1 MPDLDAISDLST
13 TDCDLCKKYH
23 IPNADTLAAF
33 EEAEQLKS
41 NPNVKTYSSFAELLK
56 DIEDE

>member
-13 TDCDLCKKYH
+13 TDCALCKKYH

-33 EEAEQLKS
+33 EEAKQMKYD
-41 NPNVKTYSSFAELLK
+41 PNVKTYSSFAELLK

>member
-1 MPDLDAISDLST
+1 MPDLDSISDLST
-13 TDCDLCKKYH
+13 TDCALCKKYH

-33 EEAEQLKS
+33 EEAKQMKYD
-41 NPNVKTYSSFAELLK
+41 PNVKTYSSFAELLK

>member
-1 MPDLDAISDLST
+1 MPDLDVISDLST
-13 TDCDLCKKYH
+13 TDCALCKKYH

-33 EEAEQLKS
+33 EEAKQMKYD
-41 NPNVKTYSSFAELLK
+41 PNVKTYSSFAELLK

>member
-1 MPDLDAISDLST
+1 MPDLDTISDLST
-13 TDCDLCKKYH
+13 TDCALCKKYH

-33 EEAEQLKS
+33 EEAKQMKYD
-41 NPNVKTYSSFAELLK
+41 PNVKTYSSFAELLK

>member
-1 MPDLDAISDLST
+1 MSDLDVISDLST
-13 TDCDLCKKYH
+13 TDCALCKKYH

-33 EEAEQLKS
+33 EEAKQMKYD
-41 NPNVKTYSSFAELLK
+41 PNVKTYSSFAELLK

>member
-41 NPNVKTYSSFAELLK
+41 NPNVKTYSSFDEFLK
-56 DIEDE
+56 DLDDD

>member
-1 MPDLDAISDLST
+1 MPDLDSISDLST
-13 TDCDLCKKYH
+13 TDCALCKKYH

-41 NPNVKTYSSFAELLK
+41 NPNVKKYSSFDEFLK
-56 DIEDE
+56 DLDDE

>member
-1 MPDLDAISDLST
+1 MIDLDVISDLST
-13 TDCDLCKKYH
+13 TDCALCKKYH

-33 EEAEQLKS
+33 EEAKQMKYD
-41 NPNVKTYSSFAELLK
+41 PNVKTYSSFAELLK

>member
-1 MPDLDAISDLST
+1 MIDLDSISNLST
-13 TDCDLCKKYH
+13 TDCALCKKYH

-33 EEAEQLKS
+33 EEAKQMKYD
-41 NPNVKTYSSFAELLK
+41 PNVKTYSSFAELLK